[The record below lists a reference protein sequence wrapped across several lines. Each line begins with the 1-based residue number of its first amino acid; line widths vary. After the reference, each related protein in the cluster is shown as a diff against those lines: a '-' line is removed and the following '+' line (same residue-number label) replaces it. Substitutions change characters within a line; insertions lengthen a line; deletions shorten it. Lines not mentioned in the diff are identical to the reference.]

1 MRKVK
6 GKEVGDSNGG
16 RGTAWIHCR
25 VPNRPSEDDD
35 NDNDGDSNGDGD
47 GDDDGYDDGNDK
59 DIDDDDNEGDV
70 DKFNT
75 ADQDKQSGLV

>member
-6 GKEVGDSNGG
+6 GKDVGDSSGG

-35 NDNDGDSNGDGD
+35 YN
-47 GDDDGYDDGNDK
+47 DDDMSTMTM
-59 DIDDDDNEGDV
+59 IIV
-70 DKFNT
+70 ALVFFLKFFCIVC
-75 ADQDKQSGLV
+75 LFVL